1 MPDHRS
7 SGRTDVRRDADRA
20 VRLTRRA
27 LGRRG
32 IATVAAAAL
41 AAGLPIATPASAA
54 PVDTTLEWYDAT
66 AAAVATGTRPQV
78 SNSRAWAISWLAAAR
93 AVRTAPASAP
103 GRYRDAALAT
113 AVHTAL
119 SALIPD
125 HAPTLDVA
133 LRTTLDRIPD
143 GPAKERGVA
152 AGRREAHSV
161 LARRAGDGLDPAD
174 VNPPY
179 PTPDPAP
186 GVWQPTPPAFAP
198 AQQAGTRF
206 ATPFLLDRADR
217 YRPGPPPAPTS
228 ARYRADLAE
237 VRAYGRADSTVR
249 TARQTD
255 TATFWLGS
263 SLTLYTGILR
273 AALSQSDRPT
283 AGRVTLVALFHVA
296 LVDTQ
301 IATSDAKYT
310 YLRWRPVTAIRADG
324 DPGWTPLHDT
334 PAHPDYPSGHNTYAG
349 AAEGVLTA
357 LAGAR
362 ARTPYTIGSPSQ
374 PGVTRTYTDWRRPRE
389 ENVDARVWSGI
400 HTRTAD
406 EVGVRLG
413 RDVAAHT
420 LRNAARLFT

>member
-1 MPDHRS
+1 M
-7 SGRTDVRRDADRA
+7 AL
-20 VRLTRRA
+20 LTRR
-27 LGRRG
+27 GWRRG
-32 IATVAAAAL
+32 AAGIAAAAL
-41 AAGLPIATPASAA
+41 TVGISLAA
-54 PVDTTLEWYDAT
+54 PATAATATTTTIDTTLEWYDVTAT
-66 AAAVATGTRPQV
+66 AVATGTRPQV
-78 SNSRAWAISWLAAAR
+78 TSNRAWAISWLAAAR
-93 AVRTAPASAP
+93 AVRTAPASPA
-103 GRYRDAALAT
+103 YQDAALAS

-125 HAPTLDVA
+125 ATPTLDAA

-143 GPAKERGVA
+143 GRAKDRGRA
-152 AGRREAHSV
+152 AGQREALSLV
-161 LARRAGDGLDPAD
+161 AERSGDGLDPAS
-174 VNPPY
+174 VNTPY
-179 PTPDPAP
+179 PAPPAAP
-186 GVWQPTPPAFAP
+186 GIWQPTPPSFTA
-198 AQQAGTRF
+198 AQQAGNRF

-217 YRPGPPPAPTS
+217 YRLGPPPALGS

-237 VRAYGRADSTVR
+237 VRAYGAAGSTVR
-249 TARQTD
+249 TPQQTD

-273 AALSQSDRPT
+273 AALAQSTRST
-283 AGRVTLVALFHVA
+283 AGRASLVAVFHVA

-301 IATSDAKYT
+301 IATSDTKYA

-357 LAGAR
+357 LTGAR
-362 ARTPYTIGSPSQ
+362 AREAYAITSPTQ
-374 PGVTRTYTDWRRPRE
+374 PGVTRTYTDWRRPTQ

-406 EVGVRLG
+406 QAGVRLG
-413 RDVAAHT
+413 RDVAAHAV
-420 LRNAARLFT
+420 RNAARLFD

>member
-1 MPDHRS
+1 M
-7 SGRTDVRRDADRA
+7 AL
-20 VRLTRRA
+20 LTRR
-27 LGRRG
+27 GWRRG
-32 IATVAAAAL
+32 AAAIAAAAL
-41 AAGLPIATPASAA
+41 TAGISLAA
-54 PVDTTLEWYDAT
+54 PATAATAAIDTALEWYDVTAT
-66 AAAVATGTRPQV
+66 AIGTGTRPQV
-78 SNSRAWAISWLAAAR
+78 TNNRAWAISWLAAAR
-93 AVRTAPASAP
+93 AVRTGPASSA
-103 GRYRDAALAT
+103 YQDAALAS

-119 SALIPD
+119 SALVPD
-125 HAPTLDVA
+125 GTPALDAA

-143 GPAKERGVA
+143 GHAKDRGRA
-152 AGRREAHSV
+152 AGRREARS
-161 LARRAGDGLDPAD
+161 LIAERSDDGLDPAS

-179 PTPDPAP
+179 PAPAAGP
-186 GVWQPTPPAFAP
+186 GIWQPTPPSFTA

-217 YRPGPPPAPTS
+217 YRPGPPPTVGS

-237 VRAYGRADSTVR
+237 VRAYGAAGSTVR
-249 TARQTD
+249 TPQQTD

-273 AALSQSDRPT
+273 AALAQSTRST
-283 AGRVTLVALFHVA
+283 AWRATLVALFHVA

-301 IATSDAKYT
+301 IATSDTKYA
-310 YLRWRPVTAIRADG
+310 YLRWRPVTAIRVDG

-357 LAGAR
+357 LTGAR
-362 ARTPYTIGSPSQ
+362 ARAAYAITSPTQ
-374 PGVTRTYTDWRRPRE
+374 PGVTRTYTDWRRPTE

-406 EVGVRLG
+406 QAGVRLG

-420 LRNAARLFT
+420 VRNAARLFS